1 MSARPLLTLTG
12 LRAGWDRPVV
22 GPVSLELHRGEV
34 IGLWGPNGSGKSTL
48 LAAIANG
55 ARVFAGTVRRAPQL
69 RLAVQTQQPVR
80 IAPLPLTGRDLL
92 RTAGADVRGV
102 PGSLA
107 AVLRRR
113 VDRLSGGQ
121 YQLLCVWAA
130 LTSGAELVLLDEPT
144 NNLDPDHESLLAEM
158 LSGQIADRAVL
169 LVSHEQ
175 AFLKRVCS
183 RVIEVG

>member
-12 LRAGWDRPVV
+12 LTAGWDRPVV
-22 GPVSLELHRGEV
+22 GPLSLEVHGGEV
-34 IGLWGPNGSGKSTL
+34 IGLWGPNGCGKSTL
-48 LAAIANG
+48 LAAIADG
-55 ARVFAGTVRRAPQL
+55 ARVFAGSIRRAL
-69 RLAVQTQQPVR
+69 RLTLAVQSQHPVR
-80 IAPLPLTGRDLL
+80 VAPLPLTGRDLL
-92 RTAGADVRGV
+92 RAAGADVGRL
-102 PGSLA
+102 PSSLSGT
-107 AVLRRR
+107 LRRR

-130 LTSGAELVLLDEPT
+130 LTGGADLVLLDEPT

-158 LSGQIADRAVL
+158 LKGQSADRAVL

-175 AFLKRVCS
+175 TFLEHVCS